1 MSWWAYKVIAVL
13 AAIMSILVLWCEMA
27 IPLPIDLSVFG
38 LVVEN
43 AGTTFGKQVRR
54 SQQPHTHT
62 RAHAPRAILTQPCP
76 GTTHNGNQF
85 FCMLF
90 FMYMCLCMYL
100 ALFHVKWFKAI
111 TLTPNHYSHAYA
123 LCFNASYLCRLQF
136 VLAYNYLLA
145 LDLGD
150 RPSAFHRSVG
160 AHMDLVPIFGKDMM
174 NFVPIFLIV
183 KCRTSPRSHLVGPML
198 TVCVCMFYALQI
210 FAACTFF
217 RVVGKVLKKI
227 GIEGFDTYRRGNAE
241 HEEKVLEGRKFIR
254 TGKVHWLC
262 RGGDVTRM

>member
-1 MSWWAYKVIAVL
+1 
-13 AAIMSILVLWCEMA
+13 
-27 IPLPIDLSVFG
+27 
-38 LVVEN
+38 
-43 AGTTFGKQVRR
+43 
-54 SQQPHTHT
+54 
-62 RAHAPRAILTQPCP
+62 
-76 GTTHNGNQF
+76 
-85 FCMLF
+85 MLF

-183 KCRTSPRSHLVGPML
+183 SCRTSQRGRPDAD
-198 TVCVCMFYALQI
+198 CVCAYACSTPCRSLQP
-210 FAACTFF
+210 AHSSAWWA
-217 RVVGKVLKKI
+217 R
-227 GIEGFDTYRRGNAE
+227 Y
-241 HEEKVLEGRKFIR
+241 
-254 TGKVHWLC
+254 
-262 RGGDVTRM
+262 